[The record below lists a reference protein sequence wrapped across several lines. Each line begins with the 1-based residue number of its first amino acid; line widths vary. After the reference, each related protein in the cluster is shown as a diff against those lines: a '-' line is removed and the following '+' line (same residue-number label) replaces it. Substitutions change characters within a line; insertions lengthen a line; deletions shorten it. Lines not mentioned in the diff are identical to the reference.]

1 MDKLKKH
8 YLFLFIIAIIGIVM
22 GIIFANIISL
32 EDEKIVY
39 SKITTYFNNLKDDV
53 PINYLYNLFQSIKEN
68 LLYLIIIW
76 ILGLSIIGLLFNN
89 FIVFFKGFILG
100 FSVGSIINIYLYSGI
115 ILAII
120 YVFPTIIFN
129 TFIYLIMTYYANGIS
144 FNLFNVLFKKK
155 DIKFA
160 ILMKRYFRIFYIL
173 GSLLIVS
180 SLYETFVT
188 PFFLKLFTFLIK

>member
-1 MDKLKKH
+1 M
-8 YLFLFIIAIIGIVM
+8 
-22 GIIFANIISL
+22 
-32 EDEKIVY
+32 
-39 SKITTYFNNLKDDV
+39 
-53 PINYLYNLFQSIKEN
+53 
-68 LLYLIIIW
+68 IIIW